1 MPRLSRYGS
10 EDRNAKETNMKV
22 GFIGLGI
29 MGSRM
34 AANLQ
39 KGGHELVVFNRSA
52 EKAASLIKEG
62 ARWADTPA
70 AVAEQVEV
78 LFTMLAHPEAVK
90 EMAFGDDGFLG
101 HLRPNALWV
110 DCSTVNPSFSRQMA
124 EEARSRGLRFLDAPV
139 TGTKGPAARGELV
152 FWVGGPEADVQACR
166 PLFDIMGRKVVHG
179 GGYGMGTSLKM
190 VVNLLLAEAMVAFS
204 EGMALGQSL
213 GISQATLF
221 EALLGGPVV
230 APAVANKRGN
240 IERGEYEADFPLRW
254 MQKDLHLVA
263 VTAQEQGVAL
273 PMANVAKEIYRLA
286 IRQGLG
292 DQDYS
297 AIYEFL
303 NDVSG

>member
-1 MPRLSRYGS
+1 
-10 EDRNAKETNMKV
+10 MKV

-39 KGGHELVVFNRSA
+39 KAGHQLVVFNRSA
-52 EKAASLIKEG
+52 EKASSLIKEG
-62 ARWADTPA
+62 AQWAGTPA
-70 AVAEQVEV
+70 AVAGQVEV
-78 LFTMLAHPEAVK
+78 LFTMLAHPDAVK
-90 EMAFGDDGFLG
+90 EMAFGDDGFLD
-101 HLRPNALWV
+101 HLRPDTLWV

-190 VVNLLLAEAMVAFS
+190 VVNLLLAEAMIAFS

-221 EALLGGPVV
+221 EVLLGGPVV
-230 APAVANKRGN
+230 APAVANKREK
-240 IERGEYEADFPLRW
+240 IERGKYEADFPLRW
-254 MQKDLHLVA
+254 MHKDLHLA
-263 VTAQEQGVAL
+263 AITAYEQGVAL
-273 PMANVAKEIYRLA
+273 PVANLAKEVYQQA
-286 IRQGLG
+286 IGGGLG
-292 DQDYS
+292 DQDFS

-303 NDVSG
+303 SSANGARK

>member
-1 MPRLSRYGS
+1 
-10 EDRNAKETNMKV
+10 MKV

-39 KGGHELVVFNRSA
+39 KAGYQLVVFNRSA
-52 EKAASLIKEG
+52 EKASSLVKEG

-78 LFTMLAHPEAVK
+78 LFTMLAHPEAVR
-90 EMAFGDDGFLG
+90 EMALGDDGFLD
-101 HLRPNALWV
+101 HLRPDSLWV

-166 PLFDIMGRKVVHG
+166 PLFDIMGRRVVHG

-204 EGMALGQSL
+204 EGMALGRSL

-221 EALLGGPVV
+221 EVLLGGPVV

-254 MQKDLHLVA
+254 MHKDLHLA
-263 VTAQEQGVAL
+263 AITAYEQGVAL
-273 PMANVAKEIYRLA
+273 PVAAIAKEVYQQA
-286 IRQGLG
+286 IGSGLG
-292 DQDYS
+292 DQDFS
-297 AIYEFL
+297 AVYEFL
-303 NDVSG
+303 SSANSAHK